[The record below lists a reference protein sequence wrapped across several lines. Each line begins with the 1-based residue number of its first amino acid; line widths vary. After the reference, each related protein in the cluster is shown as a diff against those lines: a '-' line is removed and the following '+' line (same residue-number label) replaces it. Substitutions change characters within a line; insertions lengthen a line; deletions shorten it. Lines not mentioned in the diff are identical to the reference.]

1 MTNPSSRRPRARH
14 ARNAERIQA
23 QAAQAVIDRVVG
35 AGAAGDSVAD
45 REARRTGGARIPDL
59 LARDHREIERLITAL
74 AALPSHEPG
83 QRTEVF
89 ARLQALLLAHARAE
103 EEVVYRRLQQ
113 RAPDEPETLDA
124 FEEHHLTDVLLQELA
139 SDCPGGPGWAAKVRV
154 LEEVLRH
161 HIKQEEL
168 HLFAVLGDGLD
179 AGAQVMMGREFRALK
194 HEALEA
200 LLGPIRRAT
209 PAFAGRATIYAQ
221 AAAGRYLRRGELALR
236 HALSRLPA

>member
-1 MTNPSSRRPRARH
+1 MKKPNAKRRRARH
-14 ARNAERIQA
+14 ARTPAQIQE
-23 QAAQAVIDRVVG
+23 QAAQATIDRVVG
-35 AGAAGDSVAD
+35 AGDSVAE
-45 REARRTGGARIPDL
+45 REARRAGGARIPDL
-59 LARDHREIERLITAL
+59 LARDHREIEHLTAEL
-74 AALPSHEPG
+74 AALPSHEPEA
-83 QRTEVF
+83 RTEVF

-113 RAPDEPETLDA
+113 RAPDEPETLEA
-124 FEEHHLTDVLLQELA
+124 FEEHHLADVLLQELA

-161 HIKQEEL
+161 HIKEEEL
-168 HLFAVLGDGLD
+168 HLFAVIGEGFDTD
-179 AGAQVMMGREFRALK
+179 MQVMMGREFRALK